1 MAEGIKKQFCIL
13 SNMKKVLVTGSLGY
27 IGSVLT
33 GYLEERGYSCVGY
46 DTGFFRDC
54 VLYAPP
60 ETETILGDARDMK
73 EEHLDGVDAVV
84 HLAGIS
90 NDPFGKLDVSR
101 IYDPTREYAL
111 NIAKMCQEKG
121 IKFVYASSCSAYGL
135 GEAELLTESSPAYPQ
150 TPYSLNKLQVEEDL
164 RAISGKD
171 FSPVALR
178 FATVFGSSPRPR
190 FDVVV
195 NMFVGMAVTARK
207 IILNSDGL
215 AWRPNVHILDVCQA
229 IERAIEH
236 NSVEGGLMV
245 LNVGDEGNN
254 LRVIEIAKIVQDAV
268 PGCKIEFL
276 EKNLALDKEGL
287 IRDRKVKGG
296 VDTRTYRCLLKDQN
310 RISGFQYAWP
320 VKRGLRDGGPARKL
334 FLAKTSKQ
342 RFLSPSK
349 IESLRK
355 QISLGR
361 SSWLKDRPEI
371 PKHQGFD
378 FGDAMPQ
385 KLFHSLFLSSEVRG
399 VFDSFLVAPTW
410 RILVWSRGCK
420 YPHFFVAIA

>member
-1 MAEGIKKQFCIL
+1 
-13 SNMKKVLVTGSLGY
+13 MKKILVTGSLGY

-54 VLYAPP
+54 VLYVLPQ
-60 ETETILGDARDMK
+60 TKTILGDVRDIK
-73 EEHLDGVDAVV
+73 QEDLDGIDAVV

-90 NDPFGKLDVSR
+90 NDPFGKLDVNK

-111 NIAKMCQEKG
+111 NIAKMCKKRG

-135 GEAELLTESSPAYPQ
+135 GEGELLTESSPAYPQ
-150 TPYSLNKLQVEEDL
+150 TPYSFNKLQVEEDL
-164 RAISGKD
+164 RTISDKD

-195 NMFVGMAVTARK
+195 NMLVGMAVTTRE
-207 IILNSDGL
+207 IILNSDGS

-229 IERAIEH
+229 IERAVEF
-236 NSVEGGLMV
+236 NPEEGGLTV
-245 LNVGDEGNN
+245 LNVGDEENN
-254 LRVIEIAKIVQDAV
+254 LRVIEIAEIVKGAV

-296 VDTRTYRCLLKDQN
+296 VDTRTYKVSFEK
-310 RISGFQYAWP
+310 IKTVFPGFKCAWS
-320 VKRGLRDGGPARKL
+320 VKRGVEEMAALLQKL
-334 FLAKTSKQ
+334 SFGKDRFKQ
-342 RFLSPSK
+342 RDFYRLQKLEYLHEMGFLSDD
-349 IESLRK
+349 LR
-355 QISLGR
+355 
-361 SSWLKDRPEI
+361 WLKERPE
-371 PKHQGFD
+371 
-378 FGDAMPQ
+378 MP
-385 KLFHSLFLSSEVRG
+385 E
-399 VFDSFLVAPTW
+399 APT
-410 RILVWSRGCK
+410 L
-420 YPHFFVAIA
+420 